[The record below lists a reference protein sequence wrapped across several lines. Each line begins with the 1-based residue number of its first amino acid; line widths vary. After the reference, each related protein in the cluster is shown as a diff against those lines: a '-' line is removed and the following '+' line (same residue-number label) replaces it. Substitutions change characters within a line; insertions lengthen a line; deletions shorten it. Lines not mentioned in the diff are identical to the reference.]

1 MSGNQ
6 QQQAEM
12 QNSRAWDALVRKG
25 AALASPASDEDFA
38 NPLKTIDPIGW
49 LGDSIAGQR
58 VLCLAAGGGRQSAL
72 YAAAGARVTVLDLS
86 REMLALDTKVAA
98 ERKLDVRVVHGTMC
112 DLSMFGEGD
121 FDLVIQPVS
130 TCYVPDVVVVYQQVA
145 RVLRPGGLYVSQH
158 KSPVSLQVNASP
170 DAAKTEAT
178 GYTLSEKYYR
188 DTPLPAAAPSRVRE
202 QGAVEF
208 LHRWEQLVGGM
219 CRAGFA
225 VEDLIEPMHAEQE
238 AVEGTLAHRS
248 QYVAPYVRIKARRS
262 GSVAKVLQ
270 L

>member
-1 MSGNQ
+1 MNGNQ
-6 QQQAEM
+6 QQQAEI
-12 QNSRAWDALVRKG
+12 QNSRAWDALVRGG

-121 FDLVIQPVS
+121 FDLAIQPVS
-130 TCYVPDVVVVYQQVA
+130 TCYVPDIGVVYQQVA

-158 KSPVSLQVNASP
+158 KSPVSLQVTSAKSQ
-170 DAAKTEAT
+170 AA
-178 GYTLSEKYYR
+178 GYLIGEKYYC
-188 DTPLPAAAPSRVRE
+188 DTPLPAAEPSRVRE
-202 QGAVEF
+202 QGTVEY

-225 VEDLIEPMHAEQE
+225 VEDLIEPMHAEQD